1 MAAIAQVKDRASA
14 RADRTT
20 LQAILIEIDGAE
32 VFAVAA
38 VLPLELDWRP
48 GLALEV
54 DLTQQVA
61 PVLTLDGTLP
71 RSKESSFVFR
81 TEYSHFRSS
90 LQRRVTVQ
98 VVLRTQHVMAEGEI
112 RTLKMKNTGKRV
124 ADSHID

>member
-1 MAAIAQVKDRASA
+1 M
-14 RADRTT
+14 
-20 LQAILIEIDGAE
+20 
-32 VFAVAA
+32 FAVAA

-48 GLALEV
+48 GLTLKV
-54 DLTQQVA
+54 DLTQQVT

-71 RSKESSFVFR
+71 GSKKSFFVFR

-98 VVLRTQHVMAEGEI
+98 VVLRTQHVMALG
-112 RTLKMKNTGKRV
+112 RSDLKMKNTGKRF